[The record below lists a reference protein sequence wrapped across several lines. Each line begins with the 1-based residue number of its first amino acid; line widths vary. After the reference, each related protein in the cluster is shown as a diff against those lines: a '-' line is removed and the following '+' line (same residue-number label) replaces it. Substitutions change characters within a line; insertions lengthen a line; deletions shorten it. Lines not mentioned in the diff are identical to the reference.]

1 MYFGVSI
8 YVDFYLCYFL
18 SFSKNSD
25 ALLESESRHI
35 ARMQRCHHP
44 LLSLLV
50 QTGTPTLYGA
60 TVGSVLNGLFIP
72 GGCLWTQILENVLS
86 AWSSLSSTDQGLS
99 CK

>member
-50 QTGTPTLYGA
+50 QTGTPTLLWSHSWQCSEW
-60 TVGSVLNGLFIP
+60 TVYTRWLLMDTDTGECALSVEL
-72 GGCLWTQILENVLS
+72 TVQHRSRTVL
-86 AWSSLSSTDQGLS
+86 
-99 CK
+99 